1 MKRLL
6 TALFVVFAMSAHAEE
21 RLNVSIVEFD
31 PGVPDDRSVYRDLQ
45 IFPRIREIEAML
57 LPFTLREAV
66 ASSGRWGA
74 VRVVP
79 EQDAAAELLI
89 EGSILQSDGQTLG
102 IRVRA
107 ADALGITWID
117 KIYAGT
123 AGSEQIFA
131 AVAKDLDA
139 ELEKRAP
146 SELRRIEE
154 ISMLRYGNRL
164 APSAFDEYL
173 DIDAD
178 GAVTVLRLPSR
189 DDPMVDRIRRIRE
202 TEYVITDAVD
212 AKFRELHA
220 DIESV
225 YGLWREYRRKTT
237 EYERQ
242 NAERAVATF
251 SSAPRGSYEDLLNQY
266 ENFKYARVTAQEQDA
281 TVVGDLVVLDHRT

>member
-6 TALFVVFAMSAHAEE
+6 TVLFVLFAMSAHAEE

-57 LPFTLREAV
+57 LPFTLREAI

-107 ADALGITWID
+107 ADALGITWVD

-139 ELEKRAP
+139 VLKVKPKSAMREKEMATC
-146 SELRRIEE
+146 
-154 ISMLRYGNRL
+154 
-164 APSAFDEYL
+164 SA
-173 DIDAD
+173 I
-178 GAVTVLRLPSR
+178 P
-189 DDPMVDRIRRIRE
+189 
-202 TEYVITDAVD
+202 
-212 AKFRELHA
+212 
-220 DIESV
+220 
-225 YGLWREYRRKTT
+225 
-237 EYERQ
+237 
-242 NAERAVATF
+242 
-251 SSAPRGSYEDLLNQY
+251 
-266 ENFKYARVTAQEQDA
+266 
-281 TVVGDLVVLDHRT
+281 